1 MAKRK
6 TTKTRKKNA
15 KLTKGQELNNLEY
28 KKTTKSKASKSKKT
42 NTQSKQKPTPKV
54 IKKPTPIQETSI
66 VIEKK
71 PTIQP
76 KKKTNKK
83 EIRFKA
89 EKKPFFNKTTISI
102 LVILGII
109 FGCVIYKFSY
119 DNYIHKG
126 NYVFKTNLTNVRA
139 NMTSTTKDIEPINEK
154 VDESVIMLFIMYI

>member
-54 IKKPTPIQETSI
+54 IKEPTPIQKTSI
-66 VIEKK
+66 AVEKK
-71 PTIQP
+71 PKTQP

-89 EKKPFFNKTTISI
+89 EKWDSSSI
-102 LVILGII
+102 Q
-109 FGCVIYKFSY
+109 
-119 DNYIHKG
+119 
-126 NYVFKTNLTNVRA
+126 
-139 NMTSTTKDIEPINEK
+139 
-154 VDESVIMLFIMYI
+154 